1 MQKGNNMLTKVKD
14 FMKKYSHCWTLLYFP
29 IYMIWFTWL
38 ERKVTPDSDYTN
50 IHVYVDDLI
59 PFCEWFVIPYV
70 LWFVYIA
77 GVMAFILFTSRK
89 EFYEASAYM
98 FIGMSMCLFI
108 CTIWPNG
115 QNLRID
121 EFSRDNVCTWIMKI
135 VYSTDTSTNVFPSIH
150 AYNSIGA
157 TILVYKSKILSK
169 YNWLKISSLI
179 LSALIVMST
188 VFLKQHSIMD
198 VFGALILAALMYI
211 PVYCV
216 DWTKVRVDMKK
227 KKANSK
233 KVTAN

>member
-1 MQKGNNMLTKVKD
+1 MLTKVKE
-14 FMKKYSHCWTLLYFP
+14 FFIKYAHMWTLIYFP
-29 IYMIWFTWL
+29 IHMIWFTWL
-38 ERKVTPDSDYTN
+38 EKKVAPGTEYASV
-50 IHVYVDDLI
+50 HVYLDDII
-59 PFCEWFVIPYV
+59 PFCEWFVIPYL

-77 GVMAFILFTSRK
+77 GIMAFILFTSRK

-98 FIGMSMCLFI
+98 FLGMGICLFI
-108 CTIWPNG
+108 CTVWPNG

-121 EFSRDNVCTWIMKI
+121 EFTRDNICTSIMKI

-150 AYNSIGA
+150 AYNSVGA
-157 TILVYKSKILSK
+157 AILVYKSKILSK
-169 YNWLKISSLI
+169 YNWLKISSVI

-216 DWTKVRVDMKK
+216 DWAKVRTDMQKRANIKK
-227 KKANSK
+227 KSK

>member
-38 ERKVTPDSDYTN
+38 ERKVTPNSDYTN

-108 CTIWPNG
+108 CTVWPNG
-115 QNLRID
+115 QDLRVQ
-121 EFSRDNVCTWIMKI
+121 EFTSENILTSIMGFI
-135 VYSTDTSTNVFPSIH
+135 YHADTNTNVFPSIH
-150 AYNSIGA
+150 VYNSVGA
-157 TILVYKSKILSK
+157 AILIFRSHILKKYTWVKASSVILST
-169 YNWLKISSLI
+169 LI
-179 LSALIVMST
+179 IMST
-188 VFLKQHSIMD
+188 VFLNQHSIMD
-198 VFGALILAALMYI
+198 VFGGLILAALMYI

-216 DWTKVRVDMKK
+216 DWAKVRETVSKK
-227 KKANSK
+227 KVAK
-233 KVTAN
+233 KSVTTN